1 MNKDGIE
8 ILNLISVNTDLLTHT
23 IDNIIIDIK
32 NEKFK
37 EYLCKILNDA
47 EVLNKDAKMIL
58 KANKTEIDKLSLLE
72 KAQNLISIKLSKGKE
87 TRSFATIFYLNC
99 SEILPDL
106 YFAKTDFALS
116 NSEEKIMLEG
126 LIKLIEDCIQES
138 KKYFTVLD

>member
-23 IDNIIIDIK
+23 IDNIITDIK

-58 KANKTEIDKLSLLE
+58 KANKTEVDKLSLLE
-72 KAQNLISIKLSKGKE
+72 KAQNLISIKLSKSKE
-87 TRSFATIFYLNC
+87 TRNLATILYLNC
-99 SEILPDL
+99 AEILPDL
-106 YFAKTDFALS
+106 YFAKIDFALS

-126 LIKLIEDCIQES
+126 LIKLIEECIQES